1 MSYIV
6 EYLIE
11 KLGDQV
17 FSALVEETKF
27 ALDFRSELDSMKT
40 QIEIMKAFLSDTENL
55 KSKTETLKT
64 TLVKIRD
71 LFYEADNIMTDC
83 LLRDKY
89 RQDGFCAKYSPQ
101 ELVFKIE
108 TGQKLKDINSRLKKA
123 EEILRAY
130 LTPQYPS
137 IQGDVTYQVSGFTSQ
152 EFDPSE
158 IIGLENDIEEIKGWI
173 SSNDEELHRVGI
185 VGMGGL
191 GKTTIAQK
199 IFNDI
204 EVSIQF
210 EKKIWVSVS
219 QNFNE
224 ESIMRSMLE
233 QFGQDSS
240 GSDKGQMLSK
250 IHRVLKDQ
258 TCLIVMDD
266 VWSMNLDWWKKL
278 FSAPPKSTDR
288 RSCIIITTRNEE
300 VAASMGVQNSKIHR
314 PKVLNE
320 NESWSLFRLFA
331 FSASKGDCPNS
342 EFEKVGRDI
351 VSKCAG
357 LPLAIKT
364 IAALLASKI
373 HSVGEWKKINENF
386 HELTREN
393 YSSIT
398 SVTASLQLSY
408 DQLPSHLKLC
418 LLCFSIYPEDFD
430 VRADQLVRWWVGEGL
445 VHDKNTK
452 TATELGFE
460 YLSELVSRCLVDVVQ
475 RRGYDGTVYSCKMH
489 DLVRDMTIK
498 VAEDEAFCSFDGKGK
513 QMFTVD
519 SRWLGFSSDM
529 DPKLWKKNS
538 KLRALLLVSSN
549 QVPLNRNLE
558 FLKSLRALDF
568 SYNKLDTVEVEK
580 LWGWISSLKRL
591 GYLNLSGVAGLK
603 EVPSSIQ
610 KLRNLQLLVLTECNN
625 LIRVHQSIT
634 NLKRL
639 VVLDLGSCRH
649 QFLPRGLERLSN
661 LRELSGFRLASQ
673 ANTQSCKLL
682 ELEKLVQLRVLR
694 INVNSESE
702 ISENEYEVLSHLKN
716 LLVFSI
722 DAEDCKDKKIF
733 EMLDRLSP
741 SPRLQELYLR
751 RYRHEVMPEWF
762 NPEQLSTL
770 QYLCI
775 ENGDLA
781 NIKMNPEFE
790 VGSYSAWNIE
800 GLCLKFLPNLKEDW
814 KNLELNM
821 PQLRY
826 VEVSRC
832 FNLKN
837 FPCSVD
843 KPAVWRKNKY

>member
-1 MSYIV
+1 MTDLV
-6 EYLIE
+6 NYLIQ

-83 LLRDKY
+83 LLRDEY

-108 TGQKLKDINSRLKKA
+108 TGQKLKDINSRLKKT

-137 IQGDVTYQVSGFTSQ
+137 IQ
-152 EFDPSE
+152 
-158 IIGLENDIEEIKGWI
+158 
-173 SSNDEELHRVGI
+173 
-185 VGMGGL
+185 
-191 GKTTIAQK
+191 
-199 IFNDI
+199 
-204 EVSIQF
+204 
-210 EKKIWVSVS
+210 
-219 QNFNE
+219 
-224 ESIMRSMLE
+224 
-233 QFGQDSS
+233 
-240 GSDKGQMLSK
+240 
-250 IHRVLKDQ
+250 DQ

-300 VAASMGVQNSKIHR
+300 VAASMGVQNSEIHR

-373 HSVGEWKKINENF
+373 HSV
-386 HELTREN
+386 
-393 YSSIT
+393 
-398 SVTASLQLSY
+398 ASLQLSY

-751 RYRHEVMPEWF
+751 RYRHELMPEWF

-790 VGSYSAWNIE
+790 VGSSSAWNIE

-826 VEVSRC
+826 VECGGKINTEEAVMARQ
-832 FNLKN
+832 KEEHP
-837 FPCSVD
+837 FPEVF
-843 KPAVWRKNKY
+843 P